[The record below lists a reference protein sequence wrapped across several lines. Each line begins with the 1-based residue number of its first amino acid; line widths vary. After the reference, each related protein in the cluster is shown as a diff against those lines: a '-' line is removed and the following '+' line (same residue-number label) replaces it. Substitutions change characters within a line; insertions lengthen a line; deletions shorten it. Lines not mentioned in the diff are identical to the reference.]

1 MLESVEEGKKDHI
14 IGEDTIIETNVK
26 INGLVRIGDNC
37 HISSGSS
44 IGPNVSI
51 GDNSVISVSSI
62 ENSIIMQNC
71 KIDTVTEI
79 KNSIIANNSEIKG
92 SATNNEKIFLLGEG
106 SKISLWDKVR
116 VWIKNLLSA

>member
-1 MLESVEEGKKDHI
+1 MINLF
-14 IGEDTIIETNVK
+14 IIETNVK

-79 KNSIIANNSEIKG
+79 KNSIIASNSEIKG

>member
-1 MLESVEEGKKDHI
+1 MVSHSGISSPFGFPILEKFVQYASMI
-14 IGEDTIIETNVK
+14 
-26 INGLVRIGDNC
+26 LDN
-37 HISSGSS
+37 SGSS

-79 KNSIIANNSEIKG
+79 KNSIIKS
-92 SATNNEKIFLLGEG
+92 
-106 SKISLWDKVR
+106 R
-116 VWIKNLLSA
+116 H